1 MNRIH
6 PLGSMKTRRFGLAVG
21 LTLFSLASGMWG
33 QEFAP
38 HIGYVYPAGGQ
49 QGTTVQVTIGGQYL
63 VEPTAAYVSG
73 TGVQA
78 EVLPTEPV
86 IGGKEAADLR
96 ERLKQL
102 RQKKTDTQVMRE
114 IQAIRHKLAVF
125 EKSRVTPAMGET
137 VSVRITIAPNATP
150 GNREIRLGTATGLT
164 NPLIF
169 QVGQLPEFR
178 ESDPSGD
185 DDWVR
190 TQKSINDA
198 QLRAAADRASRPPV
212 AVTLPATLN
221 GQILP
226 GEVDRFQFRARRGQ
240 KIVVA
245 TSARELLPYIADA
258 VPGWFRIAVALFDA
272 QGKELRMSDE
282 DRTRIDPVVRY
293 EIPADGDYVLEIKDA
308 LYRGRADFVYR
319 VRVGELPFPTGV
331 FPLRPTIADN
341 LPEIFAVP
349 TNMQTV
355 TLPVIINGRIN
366 QPGEAAVFQFEG
378 HAGQTVVAEVM
389 ARRLGS
395 PLDSTLMLTDAT
407 GKRLAFNDDHEDKGS
422 GLDTHHADSYLS
434 CTLPVSGSYFVRL
447 ADAQQKGG
455 PGYSYRLRLSAPQP
469 DFALRVVPSTI
480 NIRCNATVPITVY
493 ALRKDGFTDAIVVD
507 LKDAPPGFVLAGGT
521 IPANQDNV
529 QCTLTAPA
537 TPTKTPVSLRLEGR
551 ATIQGK
557 MLVHPAVPAQDLT
570 QAFAYRHLVPSDDLL
585 VAVVERFAPD
595 SPAKLLS
602 PVPLRIPTQGTVRVR
617 FNTPRYS
624 SFDTAQ
630 IRLADPPEGIT
641 IQNTSWL
648 RDGLEIVIGSDP
660 AKVKPGLQGNLI
672 ATFVAKDPTPP
683 GAPRIN
689 PKRVPLGC
697 LPAIPFEVVKGQR

>member
-1 MNRIH
+1 MNWIH
-6 PLGSMKTRRFGLAVG
+6 PLRFMKTRRFGLAVG

-78 EVLPTEPV
+78 EVLPSEPV

-96 ERLKQL
+96 EQLKQL
-102 RQKKTDTQVMRE
+102 RQKKPDARVLKE

-125 EKSRVTPAMGET
+125 ENSRVTPAIGET

-178 ESDPSGD
+178 ESGPSRD

-190 TQKSINDA
+190 TQKSVNDA
-198 QLRAAADRASRPPV
+198 QLRAAPDRASRPPL

-245 TSARELLPYIADA
+245 ASARELLPYIADA

-272 QGKELRMSDE
+272 QGKELRISDE

-331 FPLRPTIADN
+331 FPLRPTVADN
-341 LPEIFAVP
+341 LPEIFAAP
-349 TNMQTV
+349 TNMQTI

-366 QPGEAAVFQFEG
+366 QPGEATVFRFEG
-378 HAGQTVVAEVM
+378 RAGQTVVAEVM

-434 CTLPVSGSYFVRL
+434 CTLPVSGSYFVHL

-455 PGYSYRLRLSAPQP
+455 PGYSYRLRLSPPQP
-469 DFALRVVPSTI
+469 NFALRVVPSTI
-480 NIRCNATVPITVY
+480 NIRANATVLVTVY
-493 ALRKDGFTDAIVVD
+493 ALRKDGFSDAIAVE
-507 LKDAPPGFVLAGGT
+507 LKDAPPGFVLTGGN
-521 IPANQDNV
+521 IPANQDKV

-551 ATIQGK
+551 VTIQGK
-557 MLVHPAVPAQDLT
+557 MLVRPAVPAEDMT

-585 VAVVERFAPD
+585 VAVTGRFAPD
-595 SPAKLLS
+595 SPAKILS
-602 PVPLRIPTQGTVRVR
+602 ATPVKIPMQGTVRVR
-617 FNTPRYS
+617 FSTPRYS
-624 SFDTAQ
+624 SFDTTQ
-630 IRLADPPEGIT
+630 IRLADPPAGIT
-641 IQNTSWL
+641 LKEVSWL
-648 RDGLEIVIGSDP
+648 RNGLELVIESD
-660 AKVKPGLQGNLI
+660 AATVKPGLQGNLI
-672 ATFVAKDPTPP
+672 ATFVAEDPTPP

-697 LPAIPFEVVKGQR
+697 LPAIPFEIVKGER